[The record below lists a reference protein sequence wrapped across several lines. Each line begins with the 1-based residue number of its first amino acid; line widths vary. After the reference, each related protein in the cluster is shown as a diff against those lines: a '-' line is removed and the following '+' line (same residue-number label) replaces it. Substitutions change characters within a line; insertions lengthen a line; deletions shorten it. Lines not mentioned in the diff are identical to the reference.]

1 MTAIPA
7 AAEGRGRTVAIPL
20 AWRLA
25 LRELRGGIA
34 GFYIFIACIALGA
47 AALAAI
53 GTLSSAIQT
62 GIAREGQVL
71 LGGDIEAS
79 LVHRRASDAER
90 TFLQNEGPISEV
102 ATLRSMA
109 RLPDGSSQALIL
121 LKAVD
126 DVYPLYGAVTLE
138 DGASLKDA
146 LRPGGAI
153 VERAL
158 LEQLGLQKGSTFKV
172 GEATLEI
179 SGVVVSEPDRLSA
192 GPSLG
197 PRVMVSL
204 ETFGQTGL
212 AQPGSL
218 IDWRYRIRQPD
229 AVEVAGFQ
237 DKIARELP
245 DSGFQVRDKTDPSPG
260 ISRAIERLADFLTLV
275 GLTALLAGGIGVA
288 NAVSAFIERRRK
300 VIAIYKALGAPRDLI
315 TRSFLI
321 QVLLLAGVGILI
333 GLVVG
338 AALPF
343 VFTYAYGSLLP
354 VQLEIGIYPSG
365 LAWAAAYGL
374 LTALIFVLWPLGRAS
389 QIRAGE
395 LLREEVAGRTGWPPP
410 LFIAGSLACAGL
422 LILTAVAFA
431 QDRQIAAITLAAV
444 AATFVLFGA
453 LGQGFRLL
461 ARILPRPRWPE
472 MKLALAN
479 IAGPGGLTST
489 VTISLG
495 TGLTLLTAIALTNAS
510 LSEELRSEIPER
522 APSHFFVGIPKSSY
536 DSFAALI
543 AKTAPGSDLEAAPML
558 RGKIVSLAGV
568 AAAQVKA
575 PPQAEWVLNG
585 DRGLTF
591 SEELPKDSQ
600 IVEGEWWPKDY
611 QGEPLVSFEAE
622 LGRALGLKIG
632 DMITVNV
639 LGRNV
644 TAKLANFRTVR
655 WNSFGINFVMMFSP
669 NTLAAAPYNMLATL
683 SWPAAHD
690 AKDEAGVVQAVTAAY
705 PTVTSVRVRD
715 ALETFNSLLGKVF
728 AAIRVAGGLTLFSG
742 VLVLAGA
749 LATARARRIYEAVI
763 LKTLGATK
771 WRIVG
776 AHLAEQL
783 ALGLATALVASAAGA
798 VVSYI
803 ILTELMEVGFHLSAI
818 ALLQASFLAT
828 IFMVAFGL
836 FGTLRV
842 LGAKAS
848 PHLRSE

>member
-1 MTAIPA
+1 VTAIPA
-7 AAEGRGRTVAIPL
+7 EAEGRGRTTPL
-20 AWRLA
+20 PLSFRLA
-25 LRELRGGIA
+25 LRELRGGLS
-34 GFYIFIACIALGA
+34 GFYIFVACIALGA

-53 GTLSSAIQT
+53 GTLSSAIQN

-79 LVHRRASDAER
+79 LVHRQASEAER
-90 TFLQNEGPISEV
+90 RILQSAGPVSEV

-126 DVYPLYGAVTLE
+126 GTYPLYGAVTLE
-138 DGASLKDA
+138 DGANLKEA
-146 LRPGGAI
+146 LRPGGAA

-158 LEQLGLQKGSTFKV
+158 LEQLGLKQGSTFKL

-179 SGVVVSEPDRLSA
+179 TAVIVSEPDRLSA

-204 ETFGQTGL
+204 ETLQKTGL

-218 IDWRYRIRQPD
+218 IDWRYRIKQPGE
-229 AVEVAGFQ
+229 VEMADFK

-245 DSGFQVRDKTDPSPG
+245 TSGFQVRDKTDPSPG
-260 ISRAIERLADFLTLV
+260 ISRAIDRLADFLTLV

-321 QVLLLAGVGILI
+321 QVMLLAAIGVVI
-333 GLVVG
+333 GLAIG

-343 VFTYAYGSLLP
+343 LFTAAYGPVLP
-354 VQLEIGIYPSG
+354 VRLDIGIYPGS
-365 LAWAAAYGL
+365 LALAAAYGL

-395 LLREEVAGRTGWPPP
+395 LLREEVSGRKGWPPR
-410 LFIAGSLACAGL
+410 LFIAASLGCAL
-422 LILTAVAFA
+422 LLVATAVIFA
-431 QDRQIAAITLAAV
+431 QDKKIAAITLAAV
-444 AATFVLFGA
+444 VATLLLFGA

-461 ARILPRPRWPE
+461 ARRLPRPRSPE
-472 MKLALAN
+472 LKLALAN

-510 LSEELRSEIPER
+510 LTEELRSEIPDR
-522 APSHFFVGIPKSSY
+522 APSHFFVGIPKTSY
-536 DSFAALI
+536 DAFSALI
-543 AKTAPGSDLEAAPML
+543 AQTAPGTQLEAAPML

-568 AAAQVKA
+568 PAAQIKA
-575 PPQAEWVLNG
+575 PPNAEWVLNG

-591 SEELPKDSQ
+591 SEETPKDSR
-600 IVEGEWWPKDY
+600 VLEGEWWPKDY

-622 LGRALGLKIG
+622 LGHALGLKLG
-632 DMITVNV
+632 DMVTVNV

-655 WNSFGINFVMMFSP
+655 WNSFGINFVMIFSP

-683 SWPAAHD
+683 SWSAPHD
-690 AKDEAGVVQAVTAAY
+690 AKAEADVVRAVTGAY
-705 PTVTSVRVRD
+705 PTVTSVRVKD
-715 ALETFNSLLGKVF
+715 ALETFNSLMGKVF
-728 AAIRVAGGLTLFSG
+728 AAVRVAGGLTLFSG

-763 LKTLGATK
+763 LKTLGATR
-771 WRIVG
+771 WRIVA
-776 AHLAEQL
+776 AHLAEHI
-783 ALGLATALVASAAGA
+783 ALGLATAVVASAAGA
-798 VVSYI
+798 LVSYV
-803 ILTELMEVGFHLSAI
+803 ILTELMEVGFHPSAA
-818 ALLQASFLAT
+818 ALLQASLLAT
-828 IFMVAFGL
+828 IFMVAFGS

-842 LGAKAS
+842 LAAKAS
-848 PHLRSE
+848 PYLRAE